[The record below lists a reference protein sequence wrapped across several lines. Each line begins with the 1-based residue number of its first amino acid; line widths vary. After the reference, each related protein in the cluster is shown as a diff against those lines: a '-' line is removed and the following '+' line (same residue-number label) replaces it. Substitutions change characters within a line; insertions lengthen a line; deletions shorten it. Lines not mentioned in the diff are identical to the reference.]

1 MDINQIDTRHA
12 TSNSFELSRGNC
24 FPFTGVPFGMNYFA
38 IETHEDNWWFRPEA
52 MHYRGIRLSHQPT
65 MWAGT
70 KGDFCSLRILPFTK
84 HTKGLKVVPYAP
96 QQSDFHPNYL
106 KIRQLNNQLDTTL
119 VPSEYGAILSMESP
133 QKDKGIMISFP
144 TDGKITKAQG
154 HIIEGYSNQ
163 LHVHRTVP
171 LKFYFHIEVSEKI
184 VGFSEKDGSFEINFA
199 DANTIEIR
207 LGTSFISAEFAV
219 KNLPKTKKELQ
230 LQEVTTQWNE
240 KLAKITVSDQ
250 EAEKV
255 KTFYHNMYRAFLYP
269 QRLYEWDDNGQPVH
283 RDAYANEVK
292 PGYLYMN
299 NGFWDTARTVYP
311 LFSLIELE
319 EYEKILAGFLN
330 SYRESGYLPKWLAPE
345 DSGGMPGNYI
355 DGVIADAAVKNIAT
369 DLMPEFLTGML
380 YSAQQQEPNRQA
392 GRSYANEYNT
402 YGYVPSDLHESVN
415 HTLDYSY
422 SDYCIAKVA
431 GKLGEKEVAE
441 NFMEQSYR
449 YQNLFSLEDRFMV
462 AKDRQ
467 GQFKEKFSPFSW
479 GGDYTEGSAWQSTFA
494 VNHDIAGLIALYG
507 GEAAF
512 EEILVELANT
522 PPEYTVEGYGHV
534 IHEMAE
540 MEVNGFD
547 QINVGNQPSFH
558 LPYLFHFIKKP
569 YFAQPLLKQAVNRL
583 FSAGFKGCPGDEDNG
598 SMASWYIFNAL
609 GFYPFCPGSGEYLIG
624 MPNFDEAIIHLAN
637 KKEIKITTTLNNPQQ
652 QFIHRITES
661 AQDFR
666 KCVLSHDEIMKG
678 KDFNFELGMVPNS
691 KCFDE
696 TLPTSMSRKAAQ
708 AIYS

>member
-1 MDINQIDTRHA
+1 MDINQIDTRHG

-38 IETHEDNWWFRPEA
+38 IETHEDNWWFHPEA
-52 MHYRGIRLSHQPT
+52 MHYRGFRLSHQPT

-84 HTKGLKVVPYAP
+84 NTKGLVVVPYAP

-106 KIRQLNNQLDTTL
+106 KIKQPNNQLDTTL
-119 VPSEYGAILSMESP
+119 IPSDYGAILTMDSP
-133 QKDKGIMISFP
+133 QNNKGVMIGFP

-154 HIIEGYSNQ
+154 HLIEGYSMQ
-163 LHVHRTVP
+163 LHVHRTTP
-171 LKFYFHIEVSEKI
+171 LKFYFRIEVSEEI
-184 VGFSEKDGSFEINFA
+184 THFSEKDGVYEICFA
-199 DANTIEIR
+199 DAKEIELR
-207 LGTSFISAEFAV
+207 VGTSFISAEFAR
-219 KNLPKTKKELQ
+219 KNLPQTEKSVQ
-230 LQEVTTQWNE
+230 LQQVTSLWNE
-240 KLAKITVSDQ
+240 KLAKIKVSDQ
-250 EAEKV
+250 DKEKV
-255 KTFYHNMYRAFLYP
+255 KTFYHNLYRTFLYP
-269 QRLYEWDDNGQPVH
+269 QRLYEFDENNQPLH
-283 RDAYANEVK
+283 RDAYADEVK

-299 NGFWDTARTVYP
+299 NGFWDTARSVYP
-311 LFSLIELE
+311 LFSLIELD

-355 DGVIADAAVKNIAT
+355 DAVIADAAVKDIAAE
-369 DLMPEFLTGML
+369 LMPEFLNGML
-380 YSAQQQEPNRQA
+380 HSANQQEKNRRQ
-392 GRSYANEYNT
+392 GRSYADEYNT

-431 GKLGEKEVAE
+431 EKLGENETAE
-441 NFMEQSYR
+441 IFMTQSTR
-449 YQNLFSLEDRFMV
+449 YQNLFSVEDKFMV

-467 GQFKEKFSPFSW
+467 GQFKENFSPFSW

-494 VNHDIAGLIALYG
+494 VNHDIAGLIALHG
-507 GEAAF
+507 GKAAF
-512 EEILVELANT
+512 EEILVTLANT

-540 MEVNGFD
+540 MEVNGFG

-558 LPYLFHFIKKP
+558 LPYLFHFINKP
-569 YFAQPLLKQAVNRL
+569 YFAQPLLKQAINRL
-583 FSAGFKGCPGDEDNG
+583 FSADFKGYPGDEDNG

-637 KKEIKITTTLNNPQQ
+637 GNKVKITTTLNYPQQ
-652 QFIHRITES
+652 QFIHRITENK
-661 AQDFR
+661 ADF
-666 KCVLSHDEIMKG
+666 KTCVIAHDELIKG

-696 TLPTSMSRKAAQ
+696 TVPASIRKRMVQTTS
-708 AIYS
+708 